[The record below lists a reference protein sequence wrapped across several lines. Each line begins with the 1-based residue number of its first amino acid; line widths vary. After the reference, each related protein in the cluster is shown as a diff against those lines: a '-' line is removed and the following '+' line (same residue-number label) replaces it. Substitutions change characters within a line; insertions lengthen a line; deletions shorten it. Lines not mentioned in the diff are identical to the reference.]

1 MGDRKKYLKKTIKE
15 ISSKHLIVCSSSLYE
30 NPPWRVD
37 NIEGEYIN
45 MVLKISTTFSPNEL
59 MDDMNQIEFDLGREN
74 KNKKLPRTI
83 DIDLLLYEDKIINT
97 KTLTIP
103 HPLMHIR
110 SFVLIPLNEIDSQTI
125 HPIEQK
131 TIGELLKTLPYHNL
145 KKL

>member
-1 MGDRKKYLKKTIKE
+1 MGDREKYLKKSINK
-15 ISSKHLIVCSSSLYE
+15 ISSKHSIICSSSLYE
-30 NPPWRVD
+30 NPPWEVD
-37 NIEGEYIN
+37 QTQGEYIN
-45 MVLKISTTFSPNEL
+45 LVLKILTTFSPNEL
-59 MDDMNQIEFDLGREN
+59 MDDMYQIELNLGRKN

-97 KTLTIP
+97 KKLTIP

-110 SFVLIPLNEIDSQTI
+110 PFVLIPMNEIDSQII

-131 TIGELLKTLPYHNL
+131 TIGELIETLPYTNL

>member
-37 NIEGEYIN
+37 NIQGEYIN

-83 DIDLLLYEDKIINT
+83 DIDLLLYEDKNINT
-97 KTLTIP
+97 KISK
-103 HPLMHIR
+103 I
-110 SFVLIPLNEIDSQTI
+110 
-125 HPIEQK
+125 
-131 TIGELLKTLPYHNL
+131 
-145 KKL
+145 